1 MRHVTSVLALVAILF
16 FACRVRSDTSLTTAD
31 LQLNFTTSS
40 SSFGLQVIDRTN
52 NAVLLTQSSVSFN
65 GLAVTGVNS
74 ATNNGTLVT
83 LGLKLAGGGTATAT
97 YSAIN
102 SDRIQVGLTG
112 PSSSSPAVT
121 ESFADQE
128 DRYYG
133 SWMNT
138 FTNANTGNPVSLD
151 NRGVSQKYYGSY
163 QTAAGTTSEGTLA
176 PFYFTNKN
184 VGLYAE
190 TTAQGSYNFTSSA
203 GFTFDSSSLT
213 YDILRGNSPEGVLQ
227 AYRAVAGGAFMPP
240 TWALDSFW
248 WRDDAHQLQGGA
260 SNAQSLLLSDGQNL
274 QANHIIAGAI
284 WIDRP
289 YGTGSSGLSG
299 WGNYDFDNSF
309 PNPTR

>member
-1 MRHVTSVLALVAILF
+1 M
-16 FACRVRSDTSLTTAD
+16 
-31 LQLNFTTSS
+31 
-40 SSFGLQVIDRTN
+40 IDRTN

-176 PFYFTNKN
+176 RFISRTR
-184 VGLYAE
+184 
-190 TTAQGSYNFTSSA
+190 TW
-203 GFTFDSSSLT
+203 D
-213 YDILRGNSPEGVLQ
+213 
-227 AYRAVAGGAFMPP
+227 FMPKP
-240 TWALDSFW
+240 LPRGVTILLPAPV
-248 WRDDAHQLQGGA
+248 
-260 SNAQSLLLSDGQNL
+260 LLS
-274 QANHIIAGAI
+274 IAL
-284 WIDRP
+284 R
-289 YGTGSSGLSG
+289 
-299 WGNYDFDNSF
+299 
-309 PNPTR
+309 